1 MTAAVLFR
9 VLDAVEGKDRRL
21 LLVAVPL
28 MLAILAPAPDDGF
41 VNILPVRTCEHEA
54 VFLPHESRANFKA
67 RILIS
72 VMKDAG
78 FCCCVENVDGCVRRH
93 RRVEGGKGRFE
104 ELVGVLVIQIVV
116 LDLPGGT
123 FQSHKIRRVR
133 TYEIYLLT
141 AEQTFIRLRQ
151 CGISADDTV
160 LAEMPYI
167 SCFGDTWLL
176 QFCVHIEVIFL
187 RFTIVQ

>member
-54 VFLPHESRANFKA
+54 VFLPHESRTNFKA
-67 RILIS
+67 RIFIS

-78 FCCCVENVDGCVRRH
+78 FCCCVEYVDGSIRCH
-93 RRVEGGKGRFE
+93 RGVKRCESSFE
-104 ELVGVLVIQIVV
+104 KFVGILVGKVVV
-116 LDLPGGT
+116 LDFPRRA
-123 FQSHKIRRVR
+123 FKADHVRRVR
-133 TYEIYLLT
+133 ADEVDLLV
-141 AEQTFIRLRQ
+141 AEQTLVCLQQSRITTEDAMLSEIPKVTRLSDMR
-151 CGISADDTV
+151 
-160 LAEMPYI
+160 
-167 SCFGDTWLL
+167 FL
-176 QFCVHIEVIFL
+176 QFCIYIEVIFL
-187 RFTIVQ
+187 CLVVC